1 MSIITVSRGSYSRGR
16 EVAEKLA
23 QRLGHQCVSREGM
36 LEASQQC
43 NIPETDLVRAV
54 TDALRILERF
64 TYGKERYVAY
74 VRAAVLRYA
83 RKDNVV
89 YHGYAGHLFLRQVPT
104 VLKVRIIADLEERVR
119 EAMRRDNTSPDEARL
134 VIARNDEERR
144 KWGLQLYAVDT
155 WDSDNYDMV
164 LNVTTM
170 TVDDAVDLVFHNAK
184 RPCFQ
189 TTPES
194 QKIIDNLALAAQVQ
208 AALVEDFPT
217 AEVSAKDGRV
227 FVALKGPVTQ
237 AKKLTARARSIVDG
251 IEEVE
256 EASIDF
262 VPFEIFH
269 SI

>member
-23 QRLGHQCVSREGM
+23 QRLGHQCVSREVM
-36 LEASQQC
+36 LEASEQF

-54 TDALRILERF
+54 TDALSILERF
-64 TYGKERYVAY
+64 TYGKEQYIAY
-74 VRAAVLRYA
+74 VRTAVLKHA

-89 YHGYAGHLFLRQVPT
+89 YHGFAGHFFLREVPT
-104 VLKVRIIADLEERVR
+104 VLKVRIIADLEARVR
-119 EAMRRDNTSPDEARL
+119 EAMRRDNTTADEARL
-134 VIARNDEERR
+134 IIVKDDEERR
-144 KWGLQLYAVDT
+144 KWGLQLYGVDT

-164 LNVTTM
+164 LNTATM
-170 TVDDAVDLVFHNAK
+170 TVDDAVDLVFHNVQ

-189 TTPES
+189 MTPGS
-194 QKIIDNLALAAQVQ
+194 QRILDNLALAAQVQ

-217 AEVSAKDGRV
+217 ADVSAKEGSV
-227 FVALKGPVTQ
+227 FIGLKGPVSQ
-237 AKKLTARARSIVDG
+237 AKKLTARARSIVDA

-256 EASIDF
+256 EAIIDF
-262 VPFEIFH
+262 VPFKIFH

>member
-1 MSIITVSRGSYSRGR
+1 MPIITVSRGSYSRGR

-23 QRLGHQCVSREGM
+23 QRLGHQCVSREVM
-36 LEASQQC
+36 LEASEQF
-43 NIPETDLVRAV
+43 NIPETELVRAV

-89 YHGYAGHLFLRQVPT
+89 YHGYAGHLFLRKVPT
-104 VLKVRIIADLEERVR
+104 VLKVRIIADLEARVR
-119 EAMRRDNTSPDEARL
+119 EAMRRDNTSADEARL
-134 VIARNDEERR
+134 VIIRDDEERR
-144 KWGLQLYAVDT
+144 KWGLQLYGVDT

-164 LNVTTM
+164 LNVATM
-170 TVDDAVDLVFHNAK
+170 TVDDAVELILHNAK

-194 QKIIDNLALAAQVQ
+194 QKILDNLALAAQVQ

-217 AEVSAKDGRV
+217 AEVSAKEGRV

-251 IEEVE
+251 MEQVE
-256 EASIDF
+256 EAIIDF
-262 VPFEIFH
+262 VI
-269 SI
+269 